1 MITGSSDAAQP
12 QPLPA
17 SRPSKTF
24 TIDFDVQSLPDVDEN
39 FDALRDSHV
48 QFFENIFPSEPD
60 LNVNDLTTSPLTS
73 FPTPS
78 SSLSHSIQSLHAK
91 PQFNLDSAESLL
103 TSFKRM
109 LPHFPC
115 INLRSEDT
123 VLSLATS
130 RPFLLLAILAAASG
144 SRTLQGHS
152 LYDEEFR
159 KVLGLKFVAGGER
172 SIELLQGTLI
182 YCAWY
187 PFHLRPKNKQAFQY
201 LRMAGDMVCDMG
213 LDQELAELKR
223 DSNSKMTKEQLDRI
237 RTYVSWFYAASNF
250 MVPWKKMDVI
260 PPFTSW
266 IATCCDV
273 LQRCADSDGDHT
285 LGYLVHYTNYT
296 NAVSDAMNENIAK
309 SEQQSQLMLSG
320 LEAQS
325 RELRQRIVTR
335 IANDVPVK
343 FSDLFFRIYLISYPL
358 LPQSQPKNKP
368 SRPIFPSIPKLK
380 SCIAEVRTM
389 LELISDLDQSAFA
402 AFSCNDWMKVVITV
416 IVAFRLSFPL
426 SELPAWD
433 DAWARSELHFDQ
445 FLTNICE
452 GYDLITVNTRVDTV
466 SACRVV
472 LRVVKDKYDRRV
484 ALHIRTNTAAAVAEP
499 VAESPWSSGTRGCP
513 MTDRKMEPYIS
524 AWDSLS
530 AVDNAISSSI
540 HQTEDK
546 ENEQHTLHDLWATMT
561 MDWAQNTNGTNDWY
575 TWPWDYAL
583 SEEASSRLEQD

>member
-1 MITGSSDAAQP
+1 MANTHTDRSSSRCLESKRECVSRTGPRTRRRRRKLYVLGGRTGLRWIRVLTSMITGSSDAAQP

-182 YCAWY
+182 YCAW
-187 PFHLRPKNKQAFQY
+187 
-201 LRMAGDMVCDMG
+201 
-213 LDQELAELKR
+213 
-223 DSNSKMTKEQLDRI
+223 
-237 RTYVSWFYAASNF
+237 
-250 MVPWKKMDVI
+250 
-260 PPFTSW
+260 
-266 IATCCDV
+266 
-273 LQRCADSDGDHT
+273 
-285 LGYLVHYTNYT
+285 
-296 NAVSDAMNENIAK
+296 
-309 SEQQSQLMLSG
+309 
-320 LEAQS
+320 
-325 RELRQRIVTR
+325 
-335 IANDVPVK
+335 
-343 FSDLFFRIYLISYPL
+343 
-358 LPQSQPKNKP
+358 
-368 SRPIFPSIPKLK
+368 
-380 SCIAEVRTM
+380 
-389 LELISDLDQSAFA
+389 
-402 AFSCNDWMKVVITV
+402 
-416 IVAFRLSFPL
+416 
-426 SELPAWD
+426 
-433 DAWARSELHFDQ
+433 
-445 FLTNICE
+445 
-452 GYDLITVNTRVDTV
+452 
-466 SACRVV
+466 
-472 LRVVKDKYDRRV
+472 
-484 ALHIRTNTAAAVAEP
+484 
-499 VAESPWSSGTRGCP
+499 
-513 MTDRKMEPYIS
+513 
-524 AWDSLS
+524 
-530 AVDNAISSSI
+530 
-540 HQTEDK
+540 
-546 ENEQHTLHDLWATMT
+546 
-561 MDWAQNTNGTNDWY
+561 
-575 TWPWDYAL
+575 
-583 SEEASSRLEQD
+583 